1 MTDTLRHPP
10 ELLFTAAF
18 DASAPDVPP
27 GALRRFSGTAYSGDV
42 IHGHWAW
49 GDVVFDLD
57 SLRVPNRL
65 PVLIEHDRAQRA
77 GVIDRFAVTHADG
90 LTVSGYLLDTPSGRS
105 IAAEADAG
113 FPWQMS
119 VHIDPGKVEEGA
131 SDPVNGRALRRPATV
146 FRDGAIREVSFTPTG
161 ADANTAATVFT
172 HRKDP
177 EAMDQKKDQGADLP
191 EDAGGIAALKAEL
204 AQIKAE
210 NARLQEQFSARVT
223 ADRVARFAALTG
235 KTPDDGTTATLSG
248 MSDEQFALVA
258 ATLAARPAVP
268 EHLFRAVVP
277 DESDGTPQTMADYV
291 KARYAQEAKR

>member
-1 MTDTLRHPP
+1 MTDARLPP

-18 DASAPDVPP
+18 DASAPDATP
-27 GALRRFSGTAYSGDV
+27 GALRRFSGTAYSGQV

-49 GDVVFDLD
+49 GDVAFDLD
-57 SLRVPNRL
+57 TLRVPERL

-77 GVIDRFAVTHADG
+77 GVIDRFAINHTDG
-90 LTVSGYLLDTPSGRS
+90 LTVHGYLLDTPSGRS

-131 SDPVNGRALRRPATV
+131 SGPVNGRALSRPATV

-177 EAMDQKKDQGADLP
+177 EAMDLPKDQGTAPP
-191 EDAGGIAALKAEL
+191 EQEAGDIAALRAEL

-210 NARLQEQFSARVT
+210 NARLHEQFSARVT

-235 KTPDDGTTATLSG
+235 KEPDDGTTATIAG
-248 MSDEQFALVA
+248 MTDEQFALVA

-268 EHLFRAVVP
+268 EHLFRAVAP
-277 DESDGTPQTMADYV
+277 DEGGGAPQTMADYV
-291 KARYAQEAKR
+291 KAHYAQEAKR